1 MMKQPNSNNI
11 FERTF
16 STKKA
21 EEKRMSR
28 YQQLMLIGVLFG
40 VLLYPFL
47 IAGILPLAVV
57 FSIDKKDKQD
67 HVYDFDYE
75 SFLQRR
81 SSLFLLSALL
91 LTILNL
97 FLFVSVIPRGYL
109 SCYLLFPLNLL
120 HTTLRFG
127 FSTICALI
135 IGGLGTGSWLIYY
148 ASFVEK
154 RKVISKEER
163 QQEILNSKEYQ
174 ARLKNKY
181 EESQKYTK
189 EYQQEYGLA
198 IVIKDVALRNKR
210 LEELS
215 KVLLLGTDE
224 YGLSYVM
231 TFKELNQHAI
241 LPATTGSGKTTL
253 IQVLIEHAAKFSM
266 PVILIDGKGALDTL
280 EAVREIAESY
290 DRPFRAF
297 VDHGDMRYNPVKNG
311 NDVAVRDK
319 LIALAETESVY
330 YSTAAKSLLMVTIQ
344 LIDEFKKTHP
354 IERSLPFIQ
363 EYFLPRNVLKL
374 FADRVLEKNPK
385 LFEMEVEVKDE
396 KKTKEKTE
404 KNNEEN
410 HNEFDLMMEEQEDS
424 LEVEVVTL
432 NPDTLRLLDF
442 YYLIKQN
449 MNYMSEK
456 EQDIFNRLFVRYEHK
471 KDPFYLYVTS
481 ENLQNNI
488 NMLLDSELGELFQ
501 TMGATDELDI
511 KEVVNQNEIL
521 YISLDGL
528 LYSEYIS
535 VLAQMIVGDINFFC
549 SEVYK
554 KAKEQQEIKDVL
566 VIFDEPSS
574 YLNDDF
580 ISLVNKGRGAGIHA
594 IFSPQTMADVDRIN
608 IHLKNQLVGNVNTF
622 FIGKTNAPN
631 EIEFWGN
638 VMGTY
643 NDIDV
648 TDVVTQEAGFS
659 DASKL
664 SWEGDKGT
672 KRQVDR
678 FKINPNRIR
687 DLRQGEFVVYRTAL
701 NVREI
706 PRVVYIRKPK
716 VKE

>member
-11 FERTF
+11 FERTL
-16 STKKA
+16 STKKV
-21 EEKRMSR
+21 EEKKMSR

-47 IAGILPLAVV
+47 IAGIVPLAVV
-57 FSIDKKDKQD
+57 FFIDKKDKQD

-91 LTILNL
+91 LTVLNL

-127 FSTICALI
+127 FSTIGALI
-135 IGGLGTGSWLIYY
+135 VGGLGMGCWLIYS

-163 QQEILNSKEYQ
+163 QQEILNSKEYKE
-174 ARLKNKY
+174 RLKNKH
-181 EESQKYTK
+181 EESQKYTE
-189 EYQQEYGLA
+189 EYQREYALA

-231 TFKELNQHAI
+231 AFKELNQHAI

-253 IQVLIEHAAKFSM
+253 IQVFIEHAAKFSI
-266 PVILIDGKGALDTL
+266 PVIVIDGKGAFDTL
-280 EAVREIAESY
+280 KAVREIAEAY

-319 LIALAETESVY
+319 LIGLAETESVY

-344 LIDEFKKTHP
+344 LLDEFKKTHP

-374 FADRVLEKNPK
+374 FADRILEKNPK
-385 LFEMEVEVKDE
+385 LFEMEVEVKAE
-396 KKTKEKTE
+396 KKTKGKDE

-424 LEVEVVTL
+424 LEVEVITL
-432 NPDTLRLLDF
+432 NPDTLHLLDF

-449 MNYMSEK
+449 RRYMSKK

-594 IFSPQTMADVDRIN
+594 IFSPQTMADIDRIN

-631 EIEFWGN
+631 EIEFLGN

-643 NDIDV
+643 SDIDV

>member
-1 MMKQPNSNNI
+1 
-11 FERTF
+11 
-16 STKKA
+16 
-21 EEKRMSR
+21 
-28 YQQLMLIGVLFG
+28 
-40 VLLYPFL
+40 
-47 IAGILPLAVV
+47 
-57 FSIDKKDKQD
+57 
-67 HVYDFDYE
+67 
-75 SFLQRR
+75 
-81 SSLFLLSALL
+81 
-91 LTILNL
+91 
-97 FLFVSVIPRGYL
+97 
-109 SCYLLFPLNLL
+109 
-120 HTTLRFG
+120 FG
-127 FSTICALI
+127 FSTIGALI
-135 IGGLGTGSWLIYY
+135 VGGLGMGCWLIYS

-163 QQEILNSKEYQ
+163 QQEILNSKEYKE
-174 ARLKNKY
+174 RLKNKH
-181 EESQKYTK
+181 EESQKYTE
-189 EYQQEYGLA
+189 EYQREYALA

-231 TFKELNQHAI
+231 AFKELNQHAI

-253 IQVLIEHAAKFSM
+253 IQVFIEHAAKFSI
-266 PVILIDGKGALDTL
+266 PVIVIDGKGAFDTL
-280 EAVREIAESY
+280 KAVREIAEAY

-319 LIALAETESVY
+319 LIGLAETESVY

-344 LIDEFKKTHP
+344 LLDEFKKTHP

-374 FADRVLEKNPK
+374 FADRILEKNPK
-385 LFEMEVEVKDE
+385 LFEMEVEVKAE
-396 KKTKEKTE
+396 KKTKGKDE

-410 HNEFDLMMEEQEDS
+410 HDEFDLMMEEQEDS
-424 LEVEVVTL
+424 LEVEVITL
-432 NPDTLRLLDF
+432 NPDTLHLLDF

-449 MNYMSEK
+449 RRYMSKK

-594 IFSPQTMADVDRIN
+594 IFSPQTMADIDRIN

-643 NDIDV
+643 SDIDV

-678 FKINPNRIR
+678 FKINPNRLR

>member
-1 MMKQPNSNNI
+1 MMKQPHSNNI
-11 FERTF
+11 FERTL
-16 STKKA
+16 STKKV
-21 EEKRMSR
+21 EEKKMSR

-57 FSIDKKDKQD
+57 FFIDKKDKQD

-81 SSLFLLSALL
+81 SSLFLLLALL
-91 LTILNL
+91 LTVLNL

-120 HTTLRFG
+120 HTTLIFG

-135 IGGLGTGSWLIYY
+135 IGGLGTGSWLIYS
-148 ASFVEK
+148 ASFIEK

-174 ARLKNKY
+174 TRLKNKY

-189 EYQQEYGLA
+189 EYQREYALA

-231 TFKELNQHAI
+231 AFKELNQHAI

-253 IQVLIEHAAKFSM
+253 IQVFIEHAAKFSI
-266 PVILIDGKGALDTL
+266 PVIVIDGKGAFDTL
-280 EAVREIAESY
+280 EAVREIAEVY

-311 NDVAVRDK
+311 NDIAVRDK
-319 LIALAETESVY
+319 LIGLAETESVY

-374 FADRVLEKNPK
+374 FADRILEKNPK
-385 LFEMEVEVKDE
+385 LFEMEVEVKSE
-396 KKTKEKTE
+396 KKTKEKDE

-424 LEVEVVTL
+424 LEVEVITL
-432 NPDTLRLLDF
+432 NPNTLRLLDF

-449 MNYMSEK
+449 RRYMSAK
-456 EQDIFNRLFVRYEHK
+456 EQDVFNRLFVRYEHK

-528 LYSEYIS
+528 LYSEYIN

-554 KAKEQQEIKDVL
+554 KAKKQQEIKDVL

-594 IFSPQTMADVDRIN
+594 IFAPQTMADIDKIN
-608 IHLKNQLVGNVNTF
+608 IHLKNQLAGNVNTF

-643 NDIDV
+643 SDIDV

-678 FKINPNRIR
+678 FKINPNRLR